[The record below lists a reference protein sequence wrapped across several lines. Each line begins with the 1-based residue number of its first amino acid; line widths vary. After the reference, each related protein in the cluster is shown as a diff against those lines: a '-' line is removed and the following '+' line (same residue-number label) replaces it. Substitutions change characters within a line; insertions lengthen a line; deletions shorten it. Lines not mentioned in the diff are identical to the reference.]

1 MKTICLTILFIFFL
15 SFAHA
20 FAWDG
25 YDLDKDDYIQIP
37 NKESVIPGNDI
48 EIYDYS
54 DKTYHNAYVI
64 SVKRNGAV
72 MIEVLDYD
80 TEDYRTFEMIDE
92 VNGQESAFL
101 LKLKDH
107 A

>member
-1 MKTICLTILFIFFL
+1 MKRSLLMIFVLTVFLLFPLNIY
-15 SFAHA
+15 
-20 FAWDG
+20 AWDG

-37 NKESVIPGNDI
+37 NKESVIPGQDI

-80 TEDYRTFEMIDE
+80 TGDYRTFEMIDE
-92 VNGQESAFL
+92 VKAQESAFFSN
-101 LKLKDH
+101 
-107 A
+107 

>member
-1 MKTICLTILFIFFL
+1 MKRSLLMIFLLTFLLFCPL
-15 SFAHA
+15 NLC
-20 FAWDG
+20 AWDG

-37 NKESVIPGNDI
+37 NTESVIPGQDI

-54 DKTYHNAYVI
+54 DETYHDAYVI

-80 TEDYRTFEMIDE
+80 TWDYRTFEMMDQIKA
-92 VNGQESAFL
+92 QESAFL
-101 LKLKDH
+101 NLL
-107 A
+107 